1 MKPTDLR
8 KENSVKK
15 SAVEATSSPV
25 SFQKKK
31 KETQQDKYQRLCE
44 YIEEI
49 RQGGLTGHI
58 KVNFNQGN
66 ICKIEKY
73 EEILRD

>member
-1 MKPTDLR
+1 VKKTAPATTDPTVSFR
-8 KENSVKK
+8 KE
-15 SAVEATSSPV
+15 
-25 SFQKKK
+25 K
-31 KETQQDKYQRLCE
+31 KETQSDKFLKLCE
-44 YIEEI
+44 YIEVI

>member
-1 MKPTDLR
+1 MKKPGIPPTDPTVSLR
-8 KENSVKK
+8 KN
-15 SAVEATSSPV
+15 
-25 SFQKKK
+25 K
-31 KETQQDKYQRLCE
+31 KETQYDKFLRLCE
-44 YIEEI
+44 YIEAI
-49 RQGGLTGHI
+49 RQSGLTGHI

>member
-1 MKPTDLR
+1 MKKKDTAPTDPTVA
-8 KENSVKK
+8 SG
-15 SAVEATSSPV
+15 
-25 SFQKKK
+25 KKK
-31 KETQQDKYQRLCE
+31 REMQSDKLLRLFE

-49 RQGGLTGHI
+49 REGGLTGHI

-66 ICKIEKY
+66 ICKIEKH

>member
-1 MKPTDLR
+1 MTDIEKPQR
-8 KENSVKK
+8 KS
-15 SAVEATSSPV
+15 
-25 SFQKKK
+25 K
-31 KETQQDKYQRLCE
+31 KETQYDKFLRLCE

-49 RQGGLTGHI
+49 RKDGLTGHL
-58 KVNFNQGN
+58 KVNFNRGN

>member
-1 MKPTDLR
+1 MKKTIPETPDPTVLLR
-8 KENSVKK
+8 KKK
-15 SAVEATSSPV
+15 
-25 SFQKKK
+25 QKNQSEKFL
-31 KETQQDKYQRLCE
+31 RLCE

>member
-1 MKPTDLR
+1 MKKTAPAPTDPTISFR
-8 KENSVKK
+8 KEKK
-15 SAVEATSSPV
+15 E
-25 SFQKKK
+25 K
-31 KETQQDKYQRLCE
+31 KETQSDKFLKLCE
-44 YIEEI
+44 YIEVI

>member
-1 MKPTDLR
+1 VKKTIPETPDPTVLLR
-8 KENSVKK
+8 KKK
-15 SAVEATSSPV
+15 
-25 SFQKKK
+25 QKNQSEKFL
-31 KETQQDKYQRLCE
+31 RLCE

>member
-1 MKPTDLR
+1 MTAPA
-8 KENSVKK
+8 
-15 SAVEATSSPV
+15 AVCG
-25 SFQKKK
+25 KKK
-31 KETQQDKYQRLCE
+31 QVEQSDKFLRLCE

-49 RQGGLTGHI
+49 RKEGLTGHI

-66 ICKIEKY
+66 ICKIEKH

>member
-1 MKPTDLR
+1 MTDSDKPQR
-8 KENSVKK
+8 R
-15 SAVEATSSPV
+15 P
-25 SFQKKK
+25 K
-31 KETQQDKYQRLCE
+31 KETQFDKFKRLCE

-49 RQGGLTGHI
+49 RSSGLTGHI